1 MNTQE
6 TQEAAPDRRQG
17 KPNIYEAMLKLK
29 REHEILRERY
39 ESALSG
45 RDHWRRQ
52 AEEKWAMRRELED
65 LLGVDHAAAS
75 DEQFKK
81 GLDRLKEIIQ
91 ERDEAR
97 NERDILRINAREIS
111 NDILIRAMENENPE
125 TQEAVERWRQ
135 GKINIF
141 DAMARIEQQR
151 DEAREVADL
160 LYNYLVRPAYEVDQA
175 IHKMMVME
183 RYKQMKE
190 DK

>member
-29 REHEILRERY
+29 REHEILSERY

-45 RDHWRRQ
+45 RDYWRRQ

-81 GLDRLKEIIQ
+81 GVDRLKEIIQ
-91 ERDEAR
+91 ERDEMSESNQVLLAEVKHYR
-97 NERDILRINAREIS
+97 EKTERVSESSQENNLKLALEQVAILAKA
-111 NDILIRAMENENPE
+111 LK
-125 TQEAVERWRQ
+125 VE
-135 GKINIF
+135 
-141 DAMARIEQQR
+141 R
-151 DEAREVADL
+151 DEARECAVRYRS
-160 LYNYLVRPAYEVDQA
+160 LYYTQLGIEGSASFFPWEES
-175 IHKMMVME
+175 K
-183 RYKQMKE
+183 
-190 DK
+190 